1 MTPADSQDV
10 RRTFLVLVVAF
21 AILLVVGGTI
31 SCAGAHTRRH
41 HRHHRAHR
49 AVATWTGATYGGR
62 WAGWSK
68 SEVKTGDAQST
79 TIQGVQ
85 ATAYTVHPG
94 DVPGKNG
101 ERAEI
106 VASVA
111 NTGAIQ
117 GRASTYGW
125 STWFPDSFVPVAGSS
140 WNIFTQFHES
150 AADGCHPN
158 IALQVDTQHGDER
171 LRLTVRGGQLD
182 AGTCTPASTRTW
194 DFAQLQRDHWYR
206 FGLSVGWSA
215 SATDGYVQLTLD
227 GKTVI
232 PRTSLPTLYSG
243 QSAYL
248 KQGFYRQASPF
259 ATTVVHSAVTR
270 GAVVPLASSARRP

>member
-10 RRTFLVLVVAF
+10 RRTSLVLTVAF

-31 SCAGAHTRRH
+31 SCAGAHTSR

-49 AVATWTGATYGGR
+49 AVATWTGATYGGH

-68 SEVKTGDAQST
+68 SEVKTGDAQAT

-117 GRASTYGW
+117 GRASSYGW

-158 IALQVDTQHGDER
+158 VALQVDTQHSDER

-182 AGTCTPASTRTW
+182 ASSCTPASTRTW

-215 SATDGYVQLTLD
+215 SASDGYVQLTLD
-227 GKTVI
+227 GKTVV
-232 PRTSLPTLYSG
+232 PHTSLPTLYPG

-259 ATTVVHSAVTR
+259 ATTVVHSAVAR
-270 GAVVPLASSARRP
+270 GAVVPLASSAKRR